1 MVAKGKT
8 MPQAKSVT
16 QRQFDKVV
24 ATEKA
29 FNSAIKAFYKAAEWS
44 KAQKIAD
51 KQLSKLTPSKE
62 ARKLEE
68 LWWNYQAAYNKAN
81 GIWKRLKSK

>member
-29 FNSAIKAFYKAAEWS
+29 FNSAIKAFYKAAE
-44 KAQKIAD
+44 
-51 KQLSKLTPSKE
+51 
-62 ARKLEE
+62 
-68 LWWNYQAAYNKAN
+68 
-81 GIWKRLKSK
+81 